1 MRFTLALLLLAAVAS
16 AAPLTKLERERL
28 VAHLEMTERWLTQEL
43 DGLSEAQL
51 KFRAGEGKWSILDV
65 VDHLTVAEPQYWQ
78 WLQDDMK
85 LPGTLT
91 RGADPDENFLW
102 YGIDRTVRNK
112 TGTARE
118 PQGQLTSAAEG
129 LARFRKLR
137 ATMLQYARTTGE
149 DLRTHAVQ
157 KSKTDMYQWF
167 LMIST
172 HSQRH
177 ILQIQEIKAD
187 AAYPRK

>member
-1 MRFTLALLLLAAVAS
+1 MHRILALLLASVAAS
-16 AAPLTKLERERL
+16 AAPMSKLEREQL
-28 VAHLEMTERWLTQEL
+28 VAHFEMTERWLVQEL

-51 KFRAGEGKWSILDV
+51 GFRAGEGKWSILDV

-91 RGADPDENFLW
+91 RGADPDANFLW

-112 TGTARE
+112 TSPARE
-118 PQGQLTSAAEG
+118 PKGQLTNAVEG

-137 ATMLQYARTTGE
+137 AAMLQYARTTDD
-149 DLRTHAVQ
+149 DLRSHAIQ

>member
-1 MRFTLALLLLAAVAS
+1 MRRTLALLLFAAAAS
-16 AAPLTKLERERL
+16 AAPMSKLEREQL
-28 VAHLEMTERWLTQEL
+28 VAHFEMTERWLTQEL
-43 DGLSEAQL
+43 DGLTEAQL
-51 KFRAGEGKWSILDV
+51 KFRPGEGKWSILDV

-85 LPGTLT
+85 QPGTIT

-112 TGTARE
+112 TGAARE
-118 PQGQLTSAAEG
+118 PKGQLTNAAGG

-137 ATMLQYARTTGE
+137 AAMLQYARTTDD
-149 DLRTHAVQ
+149 DLRSHAIQ